1 MESNEIVKLSV
12 ESEDQPDDKKILVL
26 SHGLNGHLT
35 PASAIGSR
43 LREADRIRGVTRS
56 LVVDA
61 LAVLDEMWDDCQKP
75 PALREKYHLLYHY
88 LDYIKRFCDGR
99 A

>member
-1 MESNEIVKLSV
+1 
-12 ESEDQPDDKKILVL
+12 
-26 SHGLNGHLT
+26 
-35 PASAIGSR
+35 
-43 LREADRIRGVTRS
+43 
-56 LVVDA
+56 
-61 LAVLDEMWDDCQKP
+61 VLDEMWDDCQKP